1 MGGLKKVNKKFL
13 LGALVVVANLAVAE
27 QKVVKLEESVITSE
41 NTFATVADIPK
52 NITVLTAE
60 EIEQRGAKTV
70 AEALKLVSSVTV
82 KEMGGA
88 DAAFDMRGQG
98 ATAKSNVIVLVDGA
112 PINSIDLSG
121 YKTSSI
127 PVDNIERIEVIPSGG
142 SVLYGDGAIGGTI
155 NIVTKMPKDKKNYG
169 SLNSEIGSYG
179 LKKQQAIY
187 GTKIN
192 DKLSLELDYLKKEKD
207 GYRDYAK
214 DDLESFG
221 LRTRYKLAD
230 GEFGFKYNYSNNEFR
245 APGSLT
251 REEVDGD
258 RTQVSSNPKTWKV
271 DGKTEKNDFAG
282 DYVYNIDS
290 NLEFK
295 LLGTFTHERYSSNG
309 SNYKTEIK
317 YLKPQLKYSYLDD
330 SYVVIGG
337 DIYKGHTTDFAYGN
351 GKAEKDSLG
360 GFLINSYT
368 IDKFRFT
375 QGYRRQNIE
384 YNGLKDDE
392 NKNKIK
398 YNKKFKEDAVELTGS
413 YLYSD
418 SGSTYVSYTTGF
430 RAPNTDE
437 IRAWDGEYKPQRT
450 ETYEVG
456 VKDYIGNTYVSTS
469 VFYIE
474 TENEIF
480 YGKNDST
487 DEKSNRNLDGTSKRK
502 GIEVSLEHYFDKLTI
517 SESLTYMRTEFKDG
531 KDIPGVPNVKG
542 VLNFNYRFNDKLT
555 LNNSWEYYGKAFDAS
570 DEENIREKVNSYLIS
585 GISMSYDFKDGLI
598 VSVGVN
604 NLFNEKY
611 YDYIGYKEASSWDPR
626 FGRVY
631 YPAAERNYY
640 LGVKYSF

>member
-1 MGGLKKVNKKFL
+1 MNKKFL
-13 LGALVVVANLAVAE
+13 LVALVAAANLAIAE
-27 QKVVKLEESVITSE
+27 EKVIKLEESVITSE
-41 NTFATVADIPK
+41 NSSATVADIPK
-52 NITVLTAE
+52 NITILTAE
-60 EIEQRGAKTV
+60 EIAQRGAKTV

-98 ATAKSNVIVLVDGA
+98 ATAKSNIVVLVDGA

-142 SVLYGDGAIGGTI
+142 SVLYGDGAIGGII
-155 NIVTKMPKDKKNYG
+155 NIVTKMPKNKKSYG
-169 SLNSEIGSYG
+169 NLNSEIGSYG

-192 DKLSLELDYLKKEKD
+192 ENLSLELDYLKKEKD

-221 LRTRYKLAD
+221 FRSRYKLSE
-230 GEFGFKYNYSNNEFR
+230 GEFGFKYNYSNTEFR

-251 REEVDGD
+251 REEIEED
-258 RTQVSSNPKTWKV
+258 RTQSNTNAWRV
-271 DGKTEKNDFAG
+271 DGKTEKNDFIG
-282 DYVYNIDS
+282 DYVYNINSD
-290 NLEFK
+290 LEFK

-317 YLKPQLKYSYLDD
+317 YLKPQLKYSYLDS
-330 SYVVIGG
+330 SYVVVGG
-337 DIYKGHTTDFAYGN
+337 DIYKGHTTDFAYGS

-384 YNGLKDDE
+384 YNGIDKK
-392 NKNKIK
+392 KNS

-413 YLYSD
+413 YMYSD
-418 SGSTYVSYTTGF
+418 SGSTYISYTTGF

-450 ETYEVG
+450 ETYEIG
-456 VKDYIGNTYVSTS
+456 MKDYLENTYVSTS

-480 YGKNDST
+480 YGKNDSA
-487 DEKSNRNLDGTSKRK
+487 DKKSNRNLDGISKRK
-502 GIEVSLEHYFDKLTI
+502 GIEFSLEHYFDKLTI
-517 SESLTYMRTEFKDG
+517 SESLTYMKTEFKDG
-531 KDIPGVPNVKG
+531 KDIPGVPNIKG
-542 VLNFNYRFNDKLT
+542 VLNLNYKFNDKLT
-555 LNNSWEYYGKAFDAS
+555 LNNSWEYYGKMYANG
-570 DEENIREKVNSYLIS
+570 DEENLGSKVDNYILS
-585 GISMSYDFKDGLI
+585 GVSFSYDFKDGLI
-598 VSVGVN
+598 VSAGVN

-611 YDYIGYKEASSWDPR
+611 YDYVGYSSGK
-626 FGRVY
+626 FSY

>member
-1 MGGLKKVNKKFL
+1 MNKKFL

-258 RTQVSSNPKTWKV
+258 RTQVSNDPNTWKV
-271 DGKTEKNDFAG
+271 DGKTEKNDFVG

-337 DIYKGHTTDFAYGN
+337 EVFEGETRNFSNYGDS
-351 GKAEKDSLG
+351 KVEKESIA

-368 IDKFRFT
+368 VDKFRFT

-384 YNGLKDDE
+384 YTG
-392 NKNKIK
+392 KNKK
-398 YNKKFKEDAVELTGS
+398 FSEKKFKEDSVELTGS

-437 IRAWDGEYKPQRT
+437 LNSWDGEYKPQRT

-456 VKDYIGNTYVSTS
+456 IKDYIGNTYVSTS

-474 TENEIF
+474 TENEI
-480 YGKNDST
+480 YLDPTAIKPENPWG
-487 DEKSNRNLDGTSKRK
+487 SNKNLDGTSKRK
-502 GIEVSLEHYFDKLTI
+502 GIEFSLEHYFDKLTI
-517 SESLTYMRTEFKDG
+517 SESLTYMETEFKDG

-555 LNNSWEYYGKAFDAS
+555 LNNSWEYYGKMYANG
-570 DEENIREKVNSYLIS
+570 DEENLGSKVDNYILS
-585 GISMSYDFKDGLI
+585 GVSFSYDFKDGLI
-598 VSVGVN
+598 VSAGIN

-611 YDYIGYKEASSWDPR
+611 YDYVGYNNGTLS
-626 FGRVY
+626 Y

>member
-1 MGGLKKVNKKFL
+1 MNKKFL
-13 LGALVVVANLAVAE
+13 LVALVAAANLAIAE
-27 QKVVKLEESVITSE
+27 EKVIKLEESVITSE
-41 NTFATVADIPK
+41 NSSATVADIPK
-52 NITVLTAE
+52 NITILTAE
-60 EIEQRGAKTV
+60 EIAQRGAKTV

-98 ATAKSNVIVLVDGA
+98 ATAKSNIVVLVDGA

-142 SVLYGDGAIGGTI
+142 SVLYGDGAIGGII
-155 NIVTKMPKDKKNYG
+155 NIVTKMPKNKKSYG
-169 SLNSEIGSYG
+169 NLNSEIGSYG

-192 DKLSLELDYLKKEKD
+192 ENLSLELDYLKKEKD

-221 LRTRYKLAD
+221 FRSRYKLSE
-230 GEFGFKYNYSNNEFR
+230 GEFGFKYNYSNTEFR

-251 REEVDGD
+251 REEIEED
-258 RTQVSSNPKTWKV
+258 RTQSNTNAWRV
-271 DGKTEKNDFAG
+271 DGKTEKNDFIG
-282 DYVYNIDS
+282 DYVYNINSD
-290 NLEFK
+290 LEFK

-317 YLKPQLKYSYLDD
+317 YLKPQLKYSYLDS
-330 SYVVIGG
+330 SYVVVGG
-337 DIYKGHTTDFAYGN
+337 DIYKGHTTDFAYGS

-384 YNGLKDDE
+384 YNGIDKK
-392 NKNKIK
+392 KNS

-413 YLYSD
+413 YMYSD
-418 SGSTYVSYTTGF
+418 SGSTYISYTTGF

-450 ETYEVG
+450 ETYEIG
-456 VKDYIGNTYVSTS
+456 MKDYLGNTYVSTS

-480 YGKNDST
+480 YGKNDSA
-487 DEKSNRNLDGTSKRK
+487 DKKSNRNLDGISKRK
-502 GIEVSLEHYFDKLTI
+502 GIEFSLEHYFDKLTI
-517 SESLTYMRTEFKDG
+517 SESLTYMKTEFKDG
-531 KDIPGVPNVKG
+531 KDIPGVPNIKG
-542 VLNFNYRFNDKLT
+542 VLNLNYKFNDKLT
-555 LNNSWEYYGKAFDAS
+555 LNNSWEYYGKMYANG
-570 DEENIREKVNSYLIS
+570 DEENLGSKVDNYILS
-585 GISMSYDFKDGLI
+585 GVSFSYDFKDGLI
-598 VSVGVN
+598 VSAGVN

-611 YDYIGYKEASSWDPR
+611 YDYVGYSSGK
-626 FGRVY
+626 FSY